1 MSSIAATA
9 VPRSKVLHYSLWV
22 VQALLGAA
30 FLMAGFMK
38 ATTPLDQLG
47 ANMAWVTY
55 TPGAL
60 VRFIGI
66 SEIAGGLGLILPAA
80 TRIKPILT
88 PIAAGALVVVMVLA
102 FITHLVLGEPE
113 GLPVNVV
120 LGGFAAFV
128 AWGRFKKAR
137 IAPRG

>member
-1 MSSIAATA
+1 MSSIAATT
-9 VPRSKVLHYSLWV
+9 VSRSKVLHYSLWV

-38 ATTPLDQLG
+38 ATTPLDQL
-47 ANMAWVTY
+47 AASMAWVTHA
-55 TPGAL
+55 PGAL
-60 VRFIGI
+60 VRFIGV

-88 PIAAGALVVVMVLA
+88 PIAAAALVVVMVLA
-102 FITHLVLGEPE
+102 FLTHLVLGEVE

-120 LGGFAAFV
+120 LGGLAGFV
-128 AWGRFKKAR
+128 AWGRLTKAR
-137 IAPRG
+137 VAPRG

>member
-22 VQALLGAA
+22 VQGLLGAA

-47 ANMAWVTY
+47 ANMAWVTH

-102 FITHLVLGEPE
+102 FLTHLVLGEPE

-120 LGGFAAFV
+120 LGGLAAFV
-128 AWGRFKKAR
+128 AWGRFTKAR

>member
-120 LGGFAAFV
+120 LGGLAAFV
-128 AWGRFKKAR
+128 AWGRFTKAR